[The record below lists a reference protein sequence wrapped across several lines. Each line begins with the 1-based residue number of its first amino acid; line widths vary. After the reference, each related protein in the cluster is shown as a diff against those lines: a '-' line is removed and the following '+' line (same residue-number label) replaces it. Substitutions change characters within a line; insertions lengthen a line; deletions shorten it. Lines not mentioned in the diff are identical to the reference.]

1 MKPHHGASGTPAK
14 FAGYQADFPGLGRGL
29 FGLNRALDRLQRK
42 CLDSIEH
49 SIGFSEN
56 VWTQSSARLAPR
68 SVRSLK
74 QALDWLRAVCAAS
87 NKRSIG
93 HHSQR

>member
-1 MKPHHGASGTPAK
+1 MKPHHGDPN
-14 FAGYQADFPGLGRGL
+14 Q
-29 FGLNRALDRLQRK
+29 ALDWLQRK

-56 VWTQSSARLAPR
+56 VWTRSSARLASAKMFGPNR
-68 SVRSLK
+68 V
-74 QALDWLRAVCAAS
+74 LDWLQRKCFGS